1 MLQPQEL
8 VVAKLLPTIR
18 ARLARELLRTYKKK
32 QIDVARAMGITQAA
46 VSHYNT
52 QSRGVDQEML
62 RLFPEITPFVQ
73 GLAESIADGMTL
85 SDQIARV
92 NQFCSNLMLTA
103 RFASTTRGW
112 GTSIPTARRVF
123 LLRRGRRP
131 PRDQRAGRTS
141 CKARISA
148 STIVRTRSLKRV
160 FVSQPRIRFALLAS
174 PRRLYTSE
182 GRRFLSSIVTCF
194 SQSEMPARR
203 NASATNSRTECDSP
217 VAPTKSSGSRCWST
231 RHMRSTY
238 SGA

>member
-62 RLFPEITPFVQ
+62 RLFPEIKPFV
-73 GLAESIADGMTL
+73 
-85 SDQIARV
+85 
-92 NQFCSNLMLTA
+92 
-103 RFASTTRGW
+103 ASTTRAW

-123 LLRRGRRP
+123 LPPRGRRP
-131 PRDQRAGRTS
+131 PRDQRAGRTCS
-141 CKARISA
+141 RARISA

-160 FVSQPRIRFALLAS
+160 FASQPRIRFALLAS
-174 PRRLYTSE
+174 PRRL
-182 GRRFLSSIVTCF
+182 
-194 SQSEMPARR
+194 
-203 NASATNSRTECDSP
+203 
-217 VAPTKSSGSRCWST
+217 
-231 RHMRSTY
+231 
-238 SGA
+238 